1 MSPALKAD
9 SLPSEPLGK
18 LRSNR
23 AGGINMKLGRERD
36 LSVSEAGVGTDAGS
50 KA

>member
-1 MSPALKAD
+1 MSPALQAD
-9 SLPSEPLGK
+9 FLLSEPLGK

-23 AGGINMKLGRERD
+23 AGGINMKPGMERD
-36 LSVSEAGVGTDAGS
+36 LSVSEAGVGTDAWS